1 MNAPFHDLSI
11 AGLQEERCYRVEG
24 SLVRL
29 FLQLSE
35 APPVGWS
42 YLFIRAWQSMAHPLE
57 RRVGI
62 EGDVIWIECTPV
74 ELRENQLPELQ
85 AAITQ
90 ANEHYWS
97 ARQRRIEASRRQNEQ
112 HRQMQAELAE
122 LADCLNPAPYKA
134 AGDDSNAG
142 ACESRCGIAEMWRV
156 LRDALRI

>member
-11 AGLQEERCYRVEG
+11 AGLQEDRCYRVEG
-24 SLVRL
+24 AGVRI

-42 YLFIRAWQSMAHPLE
+42 YLFIRAWQAMAHPLE

-62 EGDVIWIECTPV
+62 EGDVIWIECAPA
-74 ELRENQLPELQ
+74 ELRESQLPELQ

-90 ANEHYWS
+90 ANEDYWS
-97 ARQRRIEASRRQNEQ
+97 ARQRRIEEARQQNEL

-122 LADCLNPAPYKA
+122 LADSLNPTPYRA
-134 AGDDSNAG
+134 CSDVSND
-142 ACESRCGIAEMWRV
+142 ESQSSRSGISEMWRQ